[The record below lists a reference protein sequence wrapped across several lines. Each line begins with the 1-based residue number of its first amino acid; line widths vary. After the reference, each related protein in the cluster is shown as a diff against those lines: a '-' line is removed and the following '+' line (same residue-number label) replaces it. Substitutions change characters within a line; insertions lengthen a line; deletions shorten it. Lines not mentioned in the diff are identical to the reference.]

1 MELKAAMHRAHVCLL
16 AQTSMLKVWGARLE
30 LMADEKSKIATEN
43 EESEALAE
51 LEREF
56 DEAVS
61 HDTEHVC
68 HEAEVEAPEH
78 RSWQEVQMKVP
89 SYAWELK

>member
-1 MELKAAMHRAHVCLL
+1 M
-16 AQTSMLKVWGARLE
+16 RLV
-30 LMADEKSKIATEN
+30 
-43 EESEALAE
+43 E